1 MSISGSSC
9 ISGDE
14 MPHIA
19 TVLPTPLEPAKMLR
33 KGSPRST
40 QALGARSPPQGG
52 SLQGAPCR
60 AR

>member
-14 MPHIA
+14 MPHPA
-19 TVLPTPLEPAKMLR
+19 TVLPTPSETAKMLR
-33 KGSPRST
+33 RGLPRSN
-40 QALGARSPPQGG
+40 QAVGARSSRRGG